1 MSQRIKTLR
10 DVITA
15 LTTTVLFAVI
25 LCLVVFAAKGY
36 QHSAELQDGSANT
49 RAVLSYI
56 VSSVR
61 DSNASEVTIEDRSGT
76 ECLVISCDGYEQKFY
91 LNDGR
96 LLEEY
101 TEPGAGI
108 MPDAALAIG
117 TTGTLEFEISDDGI
131 LTVRTDSGSAE
142 VNTERRK

>member
-1 MSQRIKTLR
+1 MPQRIKTFR
-10 DVITA
+10 EIMIV

-25 LCLVVFAAKGY
+25 LCLVVFAARGY
-36 QHSAELQDGSANT
+36 QHSAELQDGSSNT

-61 DSNASEVTIEDRSGT
+61 DSDASAVTVEDRGGT
-76 ECLVISCDGYEQKFY
+76 ECLVISCNGYEQKFY
-91 LNDGR
+91 LDEGR

-101 TEPGAGI
+101 TEPGAGV
-108 MPDAALAIG
+108 MPETALEIG
-117 TTGTLEFEISDDGI
+117 KTETLEFVIDDGI
-131 LTVRTDSGSAE
+131 LTIRTDCGSSA